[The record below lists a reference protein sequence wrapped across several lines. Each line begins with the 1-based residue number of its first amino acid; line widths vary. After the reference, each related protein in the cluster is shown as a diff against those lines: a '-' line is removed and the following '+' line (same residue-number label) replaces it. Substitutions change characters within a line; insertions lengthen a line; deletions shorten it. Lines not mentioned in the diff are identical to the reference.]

1 MTDLTIVYDGDGPFC
16 ASYVRLAGLCEV
28 AGPIR
33 PVDARGFGPE
43 IEEALAAGHD
53 LDAGMRVL
61 SQDRTIHGAEA
72 VHLLTVLSSVR
83 GGFDRLQRMLFAMPR
98 RAALVY
104 PSLAR
109 GRRLPLFLLGRR
121 TFAEAERASGNKTP
135 YGP

>member
-1 MTDLTIVYDGDGPFC
+1 M
-16 ASYVRLAGLCEV
+16 RLSWLCEV
-28 AGPIR
+28 AGPTRPRRCARIR
-33 PVDARGFGPE
+33 PE

-53 LDAGMRVL
+53 LDAGTRVL
-61 SQDRTIHGAEA
+61 LQDRTIHGAEA
-72 VHLLTVLSSVR
+72 VHLLAVLSSGR